1 VTIPSPLENPMRV
14 LALILFSCVFLAS
27 CQTIKGAG
35 DDIRDAG
42 EAIDDAISDE

>member
-1 VTIPSPLENPMRV
+1 MRV

-35 DDIRDAG
+35 DDIHDAG

>member
-1 VTIPSPLENPMRV
+1 MRIFM
-14 LALILFSCVFLAS
+14 LILLSCVFLAS

-42 EAIDDAISDE
+42 EALDDVVSDG

>member
-1 VTIPSPLENPMRV
+1 MRI

-35 DDIRDAG
+35 DDIHDAG
-42 EAIDDAISDE
+42 EAIDDVIDDE